1 MGRITPA
8 GVSPASLAGTYVSSD
23 DGENF
28 TWNGE
33 PVDLG
38 GGGGGPGVVPS
49 LDGEDVVLTI
59 PAGAVW
65 GIDLDGIPYYD
76 PDGAAAGQEALLV
89 VGTDGSTAV
98 VTIGA

>member
-1 MGRITPA
+1 MIRPP
-8 GVSPASLAGTYVSSD
+8 VSSAAGTFVSSA

-49 LDGEDVVLTI
+49 LVGEDIVLTI
-59 PAGAVW
+59 PAGSVW
-65 GIDLDGIPYYD
+65 GLDIDEIPYYD
-76 PDGAAAGQEALLV
+76 PDGAAVGEEALLV
-89 VGTDGSTAV
+89 VGTDGTTAV
-98 VTIGA
+98 VQIGA